1 MRFLSYVLVA
11 IGAVVLPLCQA
22 AVVPAR
28 KSEPAVKADAVI
40 EQGLRQRLAKS
51 KLADNNFTFKVHNGV
66 VTWNGK
72 TDVVQHKGV
81 ATRMAK
87 SAGARHVVNQIV
99 ISEAARRKAVERLER
114 GRKAGEIKRAQVSR
128 PG

>member
-1 MRFLSYVLVA
+1 MRFLSHLLVA

-28 KSEPAVKADAVI
+28 KSEPAIKPDAVI

-51 KLADNNFTFKVHNGV
+51 KLAANNFTFKVHNGV
-66 VTWNGK
+66 VTWNGR

-87 SAGARHVVNQIV
+87 SAGARQVVNQIT
-99 ISEAARRKAVERLER
+99 ISEAARRKAAERL
-114 GRKAGEIKRAQVSR
+114 
-128 PG
+128 